1 MRSQS
6 GGYGDRSTPSRPVL
20 AQKILQQSREAESA
34 LSDALVSQV
43 NDFNAL
49 VSSLLDGVVVFQKS
63 RPRTTGCDEHSD
75 ESETSSVCSDRSFDS
90 VNRRLEVIIKSF

>member
-49 VSSLLDGVVVFQKS
+49 VSSLLDGVVVFRNHGRVPPVVTNIRMRVKPLAS
-63 RPRTTGCDEHSD
+63 ALT
-75 ESETSSVCSDRSFDS
+75 VRST
-90 VNRRLEVIIKSF
+90 RLTVG